1 MLNIYLK
8 KDLLTRHRRTLIQ
21 TDMAHCQQESLA
33 THTLTLTVT
42 PLHTHTQRC
51 QVSDITRMFSSQ
63 RGFRLSIEKL
73 VSTTDCN
80 TVNADRG
87 WWLGGGRCP
96 WEGLVEEVEE
106 VEEVSAVE
114 VGGSFT
120 LRSAGS
126 EALASVSV
134 PPEGGGGVQVQAS
147 RTQ

>member
-1 MLNIYLK
+1 M
-8 KDLLTRHRRTLIQ
+8 
-21 TDMAHCQQESLA
+21 
-33 THTLTLTVT
+33 
-42 PLHTHTQRC
+42 
-51 QVSDITRMFSSQ
+51 
-63 RGFRLSIEKL
+63 G
-73 VSTTDCN
+73 
-80 TVNADRG
+80 G
-87 WWLGGGRCP
+87 GGGGGGRGP
-96 WEGLVEEVEE
+96 GGGLVEE

>member
-8 KDLLTRHRRTLIQ
+8 KDLLTRHRRTLTQ

-42 PLHTHTQRC
+42 PSHTHTHTQRC
-51 QVSDITRMFSSQ
+51 QVSDDTRMFSSQ

-87 WWLGGGRCP
+87 GGRSP
-96 WEGLVEEVEE
+96 GEGLVEE
-106 VEEVSAVE
+106 AVVV
-114 VGGSFT
+114 VGGKLHSEVCWIRSFGVS
-120 LRSAGS
+120 LCASGRGRGCAG
-126 EALASVSV
+126 A
-134 PPEGGGGVQVQAS
+134 G
-147 RTQ
+147 